1 MRFPSRLNFSL
12 RSEFLSLT
20 MWPVG
25 SRFLFLGL
33 TFDLWREPRK
43 NQREKGQK
51 RGGGGG
57 GGEGG
62 AGAGRGSQLK
72 RERGV
77 SKWRIL

>member
-33 TFDLWREPRK
+33 TFDLLEVTLQ
-43 NQREKGQK
+43 NSREKGPK
-51 RGGGGG
+51 LGSWGWR
-57 GGEGG
+57 GEGG